1 MEAKKYD
8 QFADTL
14 PDDVVDSYDK
24 NKKQKNISLGSFY
37 EWTICDGC
45 LRGLKKYICKCK
57 SDIKL

>member
-24 NKKQKNISLGSFY
+24 NKKQKKILVYFQLQ
-37 EWTICDGC
+37 E
-45 LRGLKKYICKCK
+45 
-57 SDIKL
+57 